1 MRLKLKSVEVVQFR
15 TVEADRLVL
24 DDKIT
29 VLVGANEAGKT
40 TLLEAINFIDADN
53 QLVTAD
59 TKINS
64 AYARENNLPDLIYEF
79 EVADDLRQK
88 LARYSKYFDKYN
100 LVKIKRFGNGSPD
113 GYSVDVLDGKD
124 FGFKDI
130 YENKSEI
137 EQTVILK
144 NGSKVAIKPKSWTAS
159 EVAYHKNVKLFKE
172 GLIGKYAV
180 KERDEKLLSK
190 VTEMILDE
198 LPEVFLWSYSDE
210 NYISKDVPIGF
221 YNDPATYQ
229 SVINLFQLGGIS
241 QDKIGSHL
249 VGRDSVYVHNFL
261 KTLSKDVTQIL
272 NNTWKQRKN
281 IKLNL
286 HYKDTFIE
294 ILVEEK
300 DYQIDPKKRSEGL
313 QWYFSFLINF
323 RAKLHTL
330 KDNVILFDQPGDKLH
345 PGGQRDL
352 LARFEE
358 MAEANQIV
366 YSTHTPF
373 MINKDYSERVRLI
386 TRPGDDTKIINTLSK
401 RDIFEDELLRNSLGL
416 VLSDIAPVA
425 EKNVL
430 VEGLLDKVVL
440 LEFIEKLKAFK
451 FKINL
456 NNAIF
461 IPANGASKIPYY
473 ANFIKSNG
481 LGVLAV
487 FDNDTAGKNA
497 IKEIKTKKILES
509 KEIIMAGLSNAKLQ
523 TIEDL
528 LPKKLVEDAVNE
540 IGTGL
545 NSSFSKI
552 KLSTTPYMPAIQGE
566 FSRQGL
572 EFDEA
577 VKFAFSVK
585 AIEKF
590 KALKVEAGDLKGE
603 LENLYL
609 LIKEIKKKIS

>member
-1 MRLKLKSVEVVQFR
+1 MRLKLKSVELVQFR
-15 TVEADRLVL
+15 TVESDSLIL

-40 TLLEAINFIDADN
+40 TLLEAVKYLDVNN
-53 QLVTAD
+53 QFVTAD

-64 AYARENNLPDLIYEF
+64 AYARANNLPDLIYEF
-79 EVADDLRQK
+79 EIADDLRQK
-88 LARYSKYFDKYN
+88 LSRYAKYFDKSN
-100 LVKIKRFGNGSPD
+100 LIKITRSGNDFPD
-113 GYSVDVLDGKD
+113 DYSIETVNGKD
-124 FGFKDI
+124 FGFPEV

-137 EQTVILK
+137 EQTVTLK
-144 NGSKVAIKPKSWTAS
+144 NGTKTVIKPKVWTVS
-159 EVAYHKNVKLFKE
+159 EIAYHKNVKLFKD
-172 GLIGKYAV
+172 GIFTKYSTE
-180 KERDEKLLSK
+180 ERDETLLEK
-190 VTEMILDE
+190 ITELILDE

-210 NYISKDVPIGF
+210 NYIPKDVPIDF
-221 YNDPATYQ
+221 YNNPPAYQ
-229 SVINLFQLGGIS
+229 SVINLFQLGGIT
-241 QDKIGSHL
+241 QDKIASHL
-249 VGRDSVYVHNFL
+249 TGRDSVYVHNFL

-286 HYKDTFIE
+286 HFKDSFIE

-330 KDNVILFDQPGDKLH
+330 KDNLILFDQPGDKLH

-358 MAEANQIV
+358 MSEENQIV

-373 MINKDYSERVRLI
+373 MIDKDYPERVRLI
-386 TRPGDDTKIINTLSK
+386 TRPNDDTKIINKLTK
-401 RDIFEDELLRNSLGL
+401 KDIFEDELLRNSLGL

-430 VEGLLDKVVL
+430 VEGLLDKVIF
-440 LEFIEKLKAFK
+440 LEFIEKLKPFK

-456 NNAIF
+456 NNVIF
-461 IPANGASKIPYY
+461 IPANGASKVPYY

-481 LGVLAV
+481 LSALAI

-497 IKEIKTKKILES
+497 IKEIKAKKILES
-509 KEIIMAGLSNAKLQ
+509 KDILMVGLADAKLQ

-528 LPKKLVEDAVNE
+528 LPKKLVEESINE
-540 IGTGL
+540 IISQYPG
-545 NSSFSKI
+545 FPKI
-552 KLSTTPYMPAIQGE
+552 KLSTNPYMPTILAE
-566 FSRQGL
+566 FAKQSL

-577 VKFAFSVK
+577 LKFAFSIKV
-585 AIEKF
+585 IEKF
-590 KALKVEAGDLKGE
+590 KTLNIDANDLKGE
-603 LENLYL
+603 LQSLFL
-609 LIKEIKKKIS
+609 LIKEMKKKIN